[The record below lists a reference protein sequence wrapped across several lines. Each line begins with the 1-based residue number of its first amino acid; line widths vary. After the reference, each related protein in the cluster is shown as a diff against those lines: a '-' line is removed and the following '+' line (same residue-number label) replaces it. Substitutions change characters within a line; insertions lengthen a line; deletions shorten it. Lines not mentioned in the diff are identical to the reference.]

1 MMTIGDFLRVTTADD
16 YFIVMIRSGK
26 ETLYYGYENEVPDE
40 IKSLKITEIYLDWA
54 DEAVGIEVSPK

>member
-1 MMTIGDFLRVTTADD
+1 
-16 YFIVMIRSGK
+16 MIRSGK

-54 DEAVGIEVSPK
+54 DEAVGIEVSEK

>member
-16 YFIVMIRSGK
+16 YFTVIISSGEK
-26 ETLYYGYENEVPDE
+26 TLYYGYENEVPDE

-54 DEAVGIEVSPK
+54 DEAVGIEVSEK